1 MCAAAGFAAGAVIL
15 RILKVLGILLLI
27 LLGVILVLLLLILFC
42 PICYEAAGRAEKP
55 DYQVRGKIRL
65 LLGILTLRAQIDEK
79 GFRYS
84 LKLFGL
90 RVKRGGRKR
99 ESAKEPETEEKT
111 KGANEVKE
119 VCKAEGTR
127 PDQGCSRVAQSE
139 SRTTQAV
146 DRKDCEETG
155 NIEQGEEKSAG
166 VTSAGKENLE
176 SREKQEEEK
185 SLSSQKTRK
194 TEASPP
200 GELGSAKK
208 DRRSPKQKKSS
219 ANTSGKSSPLDK
231 VKGIVASIRHAW
243 DELHD
248 PTNQRMWR
256 LVKSQVFRILRHV
269 RPRKLRLRGVIGTG
283 DPAQTG
289 WILGIFYMLYPLYGS
304 AGEFELAGDFENRT
318 LQGRFY
324 LAGHI
329 VPAVPLSAGIRLLL
343 DRDIRHF
350 VRKTFF

>member
-1 MCAAAGFAAGAVIL
+1 M

-27 LLGVILVLLLLILFC
+27 LLGVILVFLLLILFC
-42 PICYEAAGRAEKP
+42 PICYEAAGRAEKQ

-65 LLGILTLRAQIDEK
+65 FLGILTLRAQIDEK

-90 RVKRGGRKR
+90 RVKHGGRKR

-111 KGANEVKE
+111 KDADEVKE

-146 DRKDCEETG
+146 DRKDREETG
-155 NIEQGEEKSAG
+155 IIEQGEEKSAG
-166 VTSAGKENLE
+166 AASAGKENLE
-176 SREKQEEEK
+176 SRKKQDEEK
-185 SLSSQKTRK
+185 SLSSQKTRE

-200 GELGSAKK
+200 GESGSAKK

-219 ANTSGKSSPLDK
+219 TKTTGKRSPLDK

-248 PTNQRMWR
+248 STNQRMWG

-329 VPAVPLSAGIRLLL
+329 IPAVPLSAGIHLLL